1 MRTQIL
7 KIFRVAI
14 FLKFHFANRKIAKNI
29 APVFY
34 LKVNQRQRIGFLR
47 LNKGKKNTWIYFC
60 WSFQSFLKK
69 QPPEVF
75 YKKSIPKNFGKFT
88 WKHLFQNLFLIN
100 RPQTWNFIK
109 KETLDEGVFPWILQ
123 SLQKKHFLQNTSEW
137 LLLTLVNN
145 DWVKNQF
152 WRSKVLHKRFW

>member
-1 MRTQIL
+1 MKSILQLIIRLIERNMRKQIL

-109 KETLDEGVFPWILQ
+109 KETLTKVFSTGFCKAFRKNIFYRTPPNDC
-123 SLQKKHFLQNTSEW
+123 FW
-137 LLLTLVNN
+137 L
-145 DWVKNQF
+145 
-152 WRSKVLHKRFW
+152 

>member
-1 MRTQIL
+1 MKSILQLIIRLIERNMRKQIL

-47 LNKGKKNTWIYFC
+47 LSKGKKNTWIYFC

-109 KETLDEGVFPWILQ
+109 KETLTKVFSPGFCKAFRKNI
-123 SLQKKHFLQNTSEW
+123 FYRTPPNDCFW
-137 LLLTLVNN
+137 L
-145 DWVKNQF
+145 
-152 WRSKVLHKRFW
+152 